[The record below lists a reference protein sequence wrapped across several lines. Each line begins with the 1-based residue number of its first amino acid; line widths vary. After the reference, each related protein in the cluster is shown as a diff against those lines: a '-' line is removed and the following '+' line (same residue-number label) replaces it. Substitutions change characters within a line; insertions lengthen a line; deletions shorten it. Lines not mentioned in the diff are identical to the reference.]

1 MSESLDLYGH
11 KQPQLFYTDNMADKP
26 FLESSFCDLRKDVV
40 PIEKHG
46 DLEPFILPSD
56 IQICI
61 RSEDAAINA
70 ALSTIIDQ
78 VPTEDDGSN
87 LAVGFDAEW
96 NFTISDTGQH
106 ERGEIAIVQIAY
118 EKRVYILQV
127 FRSFPSFEISVL
139 TLFQD

>member
-1 MSESLDLYGH
+1 MSESLDMYGH

-46 DLEPFILPSD
+46 NLEPFILPSD
-56 IQICI
+56 IQICVW
-61 RSEDAAINA
+61 SGDAAINA

-78 VPTEDDGSN
+78 VPTEDDGSH
-87 LAVGFDAEW
+87 LAVGFDSEW
-96 NFTISDTGQH
+96 NFTISDMGQH

-127 FRSFPSFEISVL
+127 F
-139 TLFQD
+139 